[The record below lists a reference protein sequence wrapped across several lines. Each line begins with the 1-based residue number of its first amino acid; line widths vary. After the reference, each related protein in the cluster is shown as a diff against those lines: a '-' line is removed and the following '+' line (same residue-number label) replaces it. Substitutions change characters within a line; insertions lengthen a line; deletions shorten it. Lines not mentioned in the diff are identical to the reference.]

1 MDKMEPDRRQRYL
14 ETLLRGRA
22 PTDVRELIP
31 VVNRWNEILSSI
43 PGLHKRHPGAHCRI
57 AGLAGGLLTVES
69 DHPAWLQLL
78 QWHQGELVERLNRAF
93 PLLDI
98 RAVQFRLPKA
108 GDRVERPNV
117 VMPEPVKPDLSAE
130 EQAQLVTILADLEA
144 LIRKK
149 TGDGEKS
156 V

>member
-1 MDKMEPDRRQRYL
+1 MGTMEPDRRQRYL
-14 ETLLRGRA
+14 ETLLQGRA
-22 PTDVRELIP
+22 PQAVRELIP

-57 AGLAGGLLTVES
+57 AGLSGGLLTVEA

-78 QWHQGELVERLNRAF
+78 QWHQGELVERLGRAF
-93 PLLDI
+93 PVLAI

-117 VMPEPVKPDLSAE
+117 VMPDAVKPELSPE
-130 EQAQLVTILADLEA
+130 EQTQLDTILADLEE

-149 TGDGEKS
+149 TGDGENA